1 MAAFNISSIGN
12 IESDSDLKK
21 VKSYLYKLSE
31 ELDYMFNN
39 LTPEDNF
46 SETARVVYVEQGEKI
61 AQLEVNV
68 DGISATVQD
77 TQKNYK
83 SSMELLAD
91 LFSLKVET
99 PDESSSVVL
108 SGSKIELTTG
118 KFIVNSTNL
127 IIDEKGNAT
136 FSGKVKAASIEG
148 SKLEGGE
155 ISVGVFA
162 ADDDGCT
169 LGEWLVS
176 GHNTGVLRSD
186 NGLIQLFAESGTLL
200 FKESNGSDGTHISGD
215 TIRSGEIYLSG
226 SWHNGWS
233 ITSELQWLDERITA
247 LEDA

>member
-1 MAAFNISSIGN
+1 MAVFNTSTIGN
-12 IESDSDLKK
+12 IESGNDLKK

-31 ELDYMFNN
+31 ELNYMFNN
-39 LTPEDNF
+39 LTPEDNY
-46 SETARVVYVEQGEKI
+46 SETARVTYVEQGEKV

-68 DGISATVQD
+68 DSISMTVQD

-83 SSMELLAD
+83 TSMEVLAN

-108 SGSKIELTTG
+108 SGDRIELATG

-127 IIDEKGNAT
+127 TIDEAGNAT
-136 FSGKVKAASIEG
+136 FSGKVKAATIEG
-148 SKLEGGE
+148 SKLNGGE
-155 ISVGVFA
+155 LTVGVLA

-169 LGEWLVS
+169 LGQWIVS
-176 GHNTGVLRSD
+176 GNNTSVLRSD
-186 NGLIQLFAESGTLL
+186 NGLIQLFAEAGSIL

-233 ITSELQWLDERITA
+233 LTSELQWLDERISD
-247 LEDA
+247 LENA